1 MSTQRPVTRWFLFT
15 LCVGLFIAALGWL
28 TVRMLQ
34 MEKQNVAAANDAQVQ
49 EKMRLALWRM
59 DSLINTLLVRENSRP
74 PQHYSAFYSPTDLF
88 SNLSKTELPTGSALT
103 PSPLLGD
110 VPEFINLHFEI
121 VSQPSGTMCVSPQVP
136 TGEGLTLST
145 AWYAVTPQIKL
156 AKGKLS
162 SLNELLRQHPLPG
175 ARTSPPSEPKPA
187 AASVPAPEGT
197 GSLSASPQIALNAV
211 EFNQRRKVSTSN
223 VKDMLLEK
231 APQRRAAS
239 PAPASAPAAAAL
251 TQQAAE
257 PAAKIPPPSDF
268 RSQWLGD
275 QLILTR
281 NATLSGL
288 TRVQGIWLDW
298 IALKSSLVATIQDLL
313 PNAQLLPLAALGQDA
328 SSLVSLPVR
337 LLPGQVD
344 VIANASSP
352 LMNSLILA
360 WACFAAAA
368 LAVALLLHRAI
379 QLSERRGAFVS
390 AVTHELRTPLTTFQ
404 LYSEMLA
411 EDMIPDAVKR
421 REYLQTLCDESSR
434 LTHLVENVLSYS
446 RIERGRA
453 AARKERVKLG
463 DLMARLEPRLK
474 QRTAQCDLALQLTIT
489 EEAKSALLEL
499 DALGVEQIIFNLID
513 NACKYA
519 APVSA
524 NKSVQITIGVEGS
537 RAFIQVRDF
546 GHGISAPQLKK
557 LFKPFEKSATEAAH
571 SAPGVGLGLA
581 LSRRLARELG
591 GDLTLTSNEAGATF
605 QLTLPLSTPKAKSI
619 TPS

>member
-145 AWYAVTPQIKL
+145 AWYAVTPQIKM

-162 SLNELLRQHPLPG
+162 SLNELLRQHPLAG
-175 ARTSPPSEPKPA
+175 AVTTR
-187 AASVPAPEGT
+187 SVPSPAPT
-197 GSLSASPQIALNAV
+197 DRSDVSRDSVKASPQIALNAV
-211 EFNQRRKVSTSN
+211 EFNQRLKVSTSN

-239 PAPASAPAAAAL
+239 PAPASALAAAAL
-251 TQQAAE
+251 PQQAAE

-298 IALKSSLVATIQDLL
+298 TALKSSLVATIQDLL

-344 VIANASSP
+344 VIANTSSP
-352 LMNSLILA
+352 LMNSLIVA

-404 LYSEMLA
+404 IYSEMLA

-489 EEAKSALLEL
+489 EDAKSALLEL